1 MKVVM
6 LKALFPQLKG
16 GACYQRGKG
25 TGTSIKAAT
34 ARAFADMYKHMKV
47 RKTFTE
53 FSVDI
58 TVGDVPEE
66 THDSQAEGHSAEL
79 VS

>member
-1 MKVVM
+1 
-6 LKALFPQLKG
+6 
-16 GACYQRGKG
+16 
-25 TGTSIKAAT
+25 
-34 ARAFADMYKHMKV
+34 MYKHMKV

-66 THDSQAEGHSAEL
+66 THEQNQDGTIG
-79 VS
+79 

>member
-1 MKVVM
+1 M

-66 THDSQAEGHSAEL
+66 THASQAEGHSAEP

>member
-1 MKVVM
+1 M

-66 THDSQAEGHSAEL
+66 THDSQAEGHSAEP

>member
-1 MKVVM
+1 
-6 LKALFPQLKG
+6 
-16 GACYQRGKG
+16 
-25 TGTSIKAAT
+25 
-34 ARAFADMYKHMKV
+34 MKV

-66 THDSQAEGHSAEL
+66 ETNVPA
-79 VS
+79 

>member
-1 MKVVM
+1 M

-16 GACYQRGKG
+16 GSCYQRGKG
-25 TGTSIKAAT
+25 TGTSIKVAT

-66 THDSQAEGHSAEL
+66 THVENGIAGQDKG
-79 VS
+79 

>member
-1 MKVVM
+1 M

-16 GACYQRGKG
+16 GSCYQRGKG

-66 THDSQAEGHSAEL
+66 THDSQAEGHSAEP

>member
-1 MKVVM
+1 VKVVM

-34 ARAFADMYKHMKV
+34 ARAFADMYKHIKV

-66 THDSQAEGHSAEL
+66 THEQNQDGTIG
-79 VS
+79 

>member
-1 MKVVM
+1 
-6 LKALFPQLKG
+6 
-16 GACYQRGKG
+16 
-25 TGTSIKAAT
+25 
-34 ARAFADMYKHMKV
+34 MYKHMKV

-66 THDSQAEGHSAEL
+66 TPCLGVETATEK
-79 VS
+79 

>member
-47 RKTFTE
+47 RKIFTE

-66 THDSQAEGHSAEL
+66 THDSQAEGHSAEP